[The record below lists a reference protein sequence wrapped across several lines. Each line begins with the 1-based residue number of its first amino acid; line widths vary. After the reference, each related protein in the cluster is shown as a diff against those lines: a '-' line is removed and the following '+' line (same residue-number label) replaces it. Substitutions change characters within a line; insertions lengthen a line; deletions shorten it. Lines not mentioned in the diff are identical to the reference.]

1 MAAVFT
7 AAITAWRG
15 YNSMPDPPERCD
27 SGQANVCA
35 STHRAIPRVVP
46 PGLAGRWSPTS
57 TVKPTPDQQLSTGC
71 EQVPQAVP
79 DQPNHGYRRTRGSF
93 VKTIQ
98 ERLESLEARCDL
110 FERALQQT
118 RQEAAWRNFGEEDS
132 NRSED
137 APDTDLS
144 HVITEKG
151 HCQAAETKE
160 RQRRRK
166 RKAARSRSPSTE
178 QLLRKP
184 VLEKKSRQRR
194 ATDLSIEGTPKLS
207 LQGGGNTRRRLR
219 RSYSWLG

>member
-1 MAAVFT
+1 M
-7 AAITAWRG
+7 
-15 YNSMPDPPERCD
+15 D
-27 SGQANVCA
+27 
-35 STHRAIPRVVP
+35 
-46 PGLAGRWSPTS
+46 
-57 TVKPTPDQQLSTGC
+57 TG
-71 EQVPQAVP
+71 A
-79 DQPNHGYRRTRGSF
+79 YRRTRGSF
-93 VKTIQ
+93 VTTIQ

-118 RQEAAWRNFGEEDS
+118 RQEAAWHNFGEEDS

-137 APDTDLS
+137 TPDTDLS
-144 HVITEKG
+144 HIITDKG